1 MKHPGGL
8 CNTKIKLMDYIHKL
22 DIVEMKIREAP
33 PKRRASLKQQRQ
45 GILKSIEVLSAFL
58 NQQGK
63 LSIGEKKKL
72 YQMGYLKQ
80 SDIGVTLQ

>member
-58 NQQGK
+58 DRQGK
-63 LSIGEKKKL
+63 LSLAEKRKL
-72 YQMGYLKQ
+72 YTMGYLTT
-80 SDIGVTLQ
+80 SDFEVTI